1 MKGISMKR
9 KILWIIF
16 GAVMFFAALGLT
28 LYPVISNYVNRK
40 YASEIYTAYQE
51 AIAQTDDTMLE
62 QERDRAAAYNQAL
75 ISGNG
80 FTQDALQSAS
90 ESYDSILNLA
100 GDGIMGYVEI
110 PKISVRLPIYH
121 GTGDSVLRKGVGHL
135 LGSSLPIGGGS
146 THSILSGHSGMASQ
160 TMFTDLEQLE
170 MGDMFYL
177 RVLGDVLAYQV
188 FEINTVLP
196 TDTSLL
202 GIWEG
207 QDNCTLVTCTPYGI
221 NTHRLLVTGKR
232 IEDTEAEQIADGAE
246 TADSTGSHWMQ
257 YYLRGLEIGL
267 AVVFGLLTVL
277 ILLYWL
283 WKRLQRRK
291 QHG

>member
-1 MKGISMKR
+1 MKR
-9 KILWIIF
+9 KILWIIL
-16 GAVMFFAALGLT
+16 GEVMFFAALGLT
-28 LYPVISNYVNRK
+28 LYPVISNYVNKR
-40 YASEIYTAYQE
+40 YASEIYTAYRE
-51 AIAQTDDTMLE
+51 AIAQTDDTILE
-62 QERDRAAAYNQAL
+62 QERGRAVAYNQAL

-135 LGSSLPIGGGS
+135 LGSSLPIGGRS

-170 MGDMFYL
+170 IGDVFYL

-196 TDTSLL
+196 PDTSLL

-207 QDNCTLVTCTPYGI
+207 QDNCTLVTCTPFGV
-221 NTHRLLVTGKR
+221 NTHRLLVRGHR
-232 IEDTEAEQIADGAE
+232 IPYTPENTDNPTIELAE
-246 TADSTGSHWMQ
+246 TVESVDSTWEQEYEKGV
-257 YYLRGLEIGL
+257 YLAIGIVAL
-267 AVVFGLLTVL
+267 ICL
-277 ILLYWL
+277 ILFIVWL
-283 WKRLQRRK
+283 TQK
-291 QHG
+291 GESNAA

>member
-1 MKGISMKR
+1 
-9 KILWIIF
+9 
-16 GAVMFFAALGLT
+16 MFLAALGLT
-28 LYPVISNYVNRK
+28 LYPVISNYVNK
-40 YASEIYTAYQE
+40 QYASEIYTAYQE
-51 AIAQTDDTMLE
+51 AIAQTDDTKLE
-62 QERDRAAAYNQAL
+62 QERGRAAAYNQAL

-121 GTGDSVLRKGVGHL
+121 GTGDSVLRRGVGHL
-135 LGSSLPIGGGS
+135 LGSSLPIGGES

-160 TMFTDLEQLE
+160 TMFTDLDQLE
-170 MGDMFYL
+170 MGDVFYL

-232 IEDTEAEQIADGAE
+232 IEDTEAEQIADGTE
-246 TADSTGSHWMQ
+246 TADGTGSHWMQ

>member
-1 MKGISMKR
+1 MKR
-9 KILWIIF
+9 KILWIIL
-16 GAVMFFAALGLT
+16 GEVMFFAALGLT
-28 LYPVISNYVNRK
+28 LYPVISNYVNKR
-40 YASEIYTAYQE
+40 YASEIYTAYRE
-51 AIAQTDDTMLE
+51 AIAQTDDTILE
-62 QERDRAAAYNQAL
+62 QERGRAVAYNQAL

-80 FTQDALQSAS
+80 FAQDALQSAS

-135 LGSSLPIGGGS
+135 LGSSLPIGGRS

-170 MGDMFYL
+170 IGDVFYL

-196 TDTSLL
+196 PDTSLL

-207 QDNCTLVTCTPYGI
+207 QDNCTLVTCTPFGV
-221 NTHRLLVTGKR
+221 NTHRLLVRGHR
-232 IEDTEAEQIADGAE
+232 IPYTPENTDNPTIELAE
-246 TADSTGSHWMQ
+246 TVESVDSTWEQEYEKGV
-257 YYLRGLEIGL
+257 YLAIGIVAL
-267 AVVFGLLTVL
+267 ICL
-277 ILLYWL
+277 ILFIVWL
-283 WKRLQRRK
+283 TQK
-291 QHG
+291 GESNAA

>member
-1 MKGISMKR
+1 MKR

-170 MGDMFYL
+170 MGDVFYL

-246 TADSTGSHWMQ
+246 TADSTGSYWMQ

>member
-1 MKGISMKR
+1 
-9 KILWIIF
+9 
-16 GAVMFFAALGLT
+16 
-28 LYPVISNYVNRK
+28 
-40 YASEIYTAYQE
+40 
-51 AIAQTDDTMLE
+51 
-62 QERDRAAAYNQAL
+62 
-75 ISGNG
+75 
-80 FTQDALQSAS
+80 
-90 ESYDSILNLA
+90 
-100 GDGIMGYVEI
+100 MGYVEI

-121 GTGDSVLRKGVGHL
+121 GTGDGVLRKGVGHL
-135 LGSSLPIGGGS
+135 LGSSLPIGGRS

-170 MGDMFYL
+170 IGDVFYL
-177 RVLGDVLAYQV
+177 WVLGDVLAYQV

-232 IEDTEAEQIADGAE
+232 IEDTEVEQIADEIEMAE
-246 TADSTGSHWMQ
+246 GTGSHWMQ

-277 ILLYWL
+277 LLLYLL

>member
-1 MKGISMKR
+1 MKR
-9 KILWIIF
+9 KILWIIL

-28 LYPVISNYVNRK
+28 LYPVISNYVNKR
-40 YASEIYTAYQE
+40 YASEIYTAYRE
-51 AIAQTDDTMLE
+51 AIAQTDDTKLK
-62 QERDRAAAYNQAL
+62 QERGRAVAYNQAL

-135 LGSSLPIGGGS
+135 LGSSLPIGGRS

-170 MGDMFYL
+170 IGDVFYL
-177 RVLGDVLAYQV
+177 RVLRDVLAYQV

-232 IEDTEAEQIADGAE
+232 IEDTEAEQIADGTE
-246 TADSTGSHWMQ
+246 TADSIGSHWMQ

-277 ILLYWL
+277 LLLYWL

>member
-1 MKGISMKR
+1 
-9 KILWIIF
+9 
-16 GAVMFFAALGLT
+16 MFFAALGLT

-80 FTQDALQSAS
+80 FTQDALQSAF

-170 MGDMFYL
+170 MGDVFYL

-196 TDTSLL
+196 ADTSLL

-246 TADSTGSHWMQ
+246 TADGTGSHWMQ

-291 QHG
+291 